1 MLTLFGT
8 LLAGGLLNWTLEHA
22 YGDTNLKFAISEC
35 PVLSNGVDEESG
47 QCPDI
52 KTIQNEGERIG
63 IQQSDTSAPGD
74 RIVDEQN
81 DTVDERSDTVDEQSE
96 TIPPVTSGPVNPFGP

>member
-47 QCPDI
+47 QCPDL
-52 KTIQNEGERIG
+52 KTIQNEGKRIG
-63 IQQSDTSAPGD
+63 NEQSDTSTSTPGNH
-74 RIVDEQN
+74 IMNEQ
-81 DTVDERSDTVDEQSE
+81 SDTR
-96 TIPPVTSGPVNPFGP
+96 PPITSAMVNPFGP

>member
-47 QCPDI
+47 QCPDL
-52 KTIQNEGERIG
+52 KTIQNEGKRIG
-63 IQQSDTSAPGD
+63 NEQSDTSSSGNH
-74 RIVDEQN
+74 IL
-81 DTVDERSDTVDEQSE
+81 DEQSD
-96 TIPPVTSGPVNPFGP
+96 TRPPITSAMVNPFGP

>member
-1 MLTLFGT
+1 MVRKGNLSFIPLLFGI

-52 KTIQNEGERIG
+52 KTIQREGEHIG
-63 IQQSDTSAPGD
+63 DGLASG
-74 RIVDEQN
+74 
-81 DTVDERSDTVDEQSE
+81 
-96 TIPPVTSGPVNPFGP
+96 SGPVNPFALSRGGD

>member
-1 MLTLFGT
+1 MVRKGNLSFMLTLFGT

-52 KTIQNEGERIG
+52 KTIQNEGEHIG
-63 IQQSDTSAPGD
+63 NEQSDTRPPITSAL
-74 RIVDEQN
+74 
-81 DTVDERSDTVDEQSE
+81 
-96 TIPPVTSGPVNPFGP
+96 VNPFGP

>member
-1 MLTLFGT
+1 MVRKGNLSFILMLFGT

-47 QCPDI
+47 QCPDL
-52 KTIQNEGERIG
+52 KTIQNEGKRIG
-63 IQQSDTSAPGD
+63 NEQSDTSTSTPGNH
-74 RIVDEQN
+74 IMNEQ
-81 DTVDERSDTVDEQSE
+81 SDTR
-96 TIPPVTSGPVNPFGP
+96 PPITSAMVNPFGP

>member
-1 MLTLFGT
+1 MVSKGKLSFMLTLFGT

-47 QCPDI
+47 QCPDL
-52 KTIQNEGERIG
+52 KTVQNEGKRIG
-63 IQQSDTSAPGD
+63 NEQSDTSTSTPGNH
-74 RIVDEQN
+74 II
-81 DTVDERSDTVDEQSE
+81 DEQSD
-96 TIPPVTSGPVNPFGP
+96 TRPPITSALVNPFGP

>member
-1 MLTLFGT
+1 MVIKGNLSFILMFFGA
-8 LLAGGLLNWTLEHA
+8 LLAGGLLNWTFEHA
-22 YGDTNLKFAISEC
+22 YGDTNLQFAISEC

-63 IQQSDTSAPGD
+63 NEQSDTRPHITSAL
-74 RIVDEQN
+74 
-81 DTVDERSDTVDEQSE
+81 
-96 TIPPVTSGPVNPFGP
+96 VNPFGP

>member
-1 MLTLFGT
+1 MVRKGNLSFILMFFGT
-8 LLAGGLLNWTLEHA
+8 LLAGGLLNWTFEHV
-22 YGDTNLKFAISEC
+22 YGDTNLQFAISEC

-63 IQQSDTSAPGD
+63 NEQSDTRPSITSAL
-74 RIVDEQN
+74 
-81 DTVDERSDTVDEQSE
+81 
-96 TIPPVTSGPVNPFGP
+96 VNPFGPLIK

>member
-35 PVLSNGVDEESG
+35 PELSNGVDEESG
-47 QCPDI
+47 QCPDL
-52 KTIQNEGERIG
+52 KTIQNEGKRIG
-63 IQQSDTSAPGD
+63 NEQSDTSTPGNH
-74 RIVDEQN
+74 II
-81 DTVDERSDTVDEQSE
+81 DEQSD
-96 TIPPVTSGPVNPFGP
+96 TRPPITSALVNPFGP

>member
-1 MLTLFGT
+1 MVIKGNLSFISILFGT
-8 LLAGGLLNWTLEHA
+8 LLAGGLLNWTFGLA
-22 YGDTNLKFAISEC
+22 YGDTNLQFAISGC

-63 IQQSDTSAPGD
+63 NEHSISSTPQA
-74 RIVDEQN
+74 
-81 DTVDERSDTVDEQSE
+81 
-96 TIPPVTSGPVNPFGP
+96 SGPVNPFAPLRGWD